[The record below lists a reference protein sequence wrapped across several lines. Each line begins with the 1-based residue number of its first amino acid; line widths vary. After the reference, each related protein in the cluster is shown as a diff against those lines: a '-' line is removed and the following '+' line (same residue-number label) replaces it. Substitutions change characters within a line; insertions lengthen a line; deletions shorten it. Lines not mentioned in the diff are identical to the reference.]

1 MRVRISYGADIEEI
15 PQELEQLFLFVSEK
29 THNTTRQVKQIH
41 EFLVDEEIEAAV
53 NLMEKLRLSLAEIDN
68 RIADV
73 SNIATGYINYKQ
85 NEGVEDVSEGRS
97 DMDTGEERPT
107 GGNPQQ
113 STGNPHHAGT

>member
-41 EFLVDEEIEAAV
+41 EFLVDEEVEAAV

-97 DMDTGEERPT
+97 DKDTGEERPT
-107 GGNPQQ
+107 GGNTQQ
-113 STGNPHHAGT
+113 PTGNPHHAGT

>member
-1 MRVRISYGADIEEI
+1 MIHIKLYLLTQTFLRAT
-15 PQELEQLFLFVSEK
+15 QEKQFIIQSTK
-29 THNTTRQVKQIH
+29 SRQVKQIH

-73 SNIATGYINYKQ
+73 SNIASGYINYKQ
-85 NEGVEDVSEGRS
+85 NEGVEDVTEGRS
-97 DMDTGEERPT
+97 DMDTREERPT

-113 STGNPHHAGT
+113 PTGNPHHAGT

>member
-1 MRVRISYGADIEEI
+1 MRVRISYGADIEEV

-97 DMDTGEERPT
+97 DMDTREERPT

>member
-29 THNTTRQVKQIH
+29 THNTSRQVKQIH

-97 DMDTGEERPT
+97 DMDTGKERPT

-113 STGNPHHAGT
+113 PTGNPHHAGT

>member
-1 MRVRISYGADIEEI
+1 MRVRISYGADIEDI

-41 EFLVDEEIEAAV
+41 EFLADEEIEAAV
-53 NLMEKLRLSLAEIDN
+53 SLMEKLRLGLAEIDN

-73 SNIATGYINYKQ
+73 SNIAVGYINYKQ
-85 NEGVEDVSEGRS
+85 NEGVEDVAEGRS
-97 DMDTGEERPT
+97 DMDTREERPV

>member
-1 MRVRISYGADIEEI
+1 MRVRISYGADIEDI

-41 EFLVDEEIEAAV
+41 EFLADEEIEAAV
-53 NLMEKLRLSLAEIDN
+53 SLMEKLRLGLAEIDN

-73 SNIATGYINYKQ
+73 SNIASGYVNYKQ
-85 NEGVEDVSEGRS
+85 NEGVEDVAEGRS

-113 STGNPHHAGT
+113 PTGNPHHAGT

>member
-53 NLMEKLRLSLAEIDN
+53 NLMEKLRLSLAEIDK

>member
-41 EFLVDEEIEAAV
+41 EFLVDEEVEAAV

-97 DMDTGEERPT
+97 DMDTGEERPA

-113 STGNPHHAGT
+113 PTGNPHHAGA